1 MAERA
6 DQDSARSLRDLA
18 EETLLAG
25 VGAVVLTKE
34 RIDELVD
41 ELSSKGRLTREDARE
56 LVDDMMGRWRG
67 DALRIGERAS
77 LTLGSVFRE
86 VVLVTRREYEELE
99 LRLAQLEHRLRLV
112 ERQPTPLPP
121 PRP

>member
-6 DQDSARSLRDLA
+6 DQDSARSLRGLA

-25 VGAVVLTKE
+25 VGAVALTKE

-56 LVDDMMGRWRG
+56 LVDDMVGRWRG
-67 DALRIGERAS
+67 DAVRLGERAS
-77 LTLGSVFRE
+77 STLGGVFRE
-86 VVLVTRREYEELE
+86 VGLVTRREYEELE

>member
-6 DQDSARSLRDLA
+6 DHTTKSLRDYA
-18 EETLLAG
+18 EETFLAG

-34 RIDELVD
+34 RVDELVD

-56 LVDDMMGRWRG
+56 LIDEMVGRWRG
-67 DALRIGERAS
+67 DAVRVGERAS
-77 LTLGSVFRE
+77 STLGGVFRE
-86 VVLVTRREYEELE
+86 VGLVTRREYEELE

>member
-6 DQDSARSLRDLA
+6 DHTTKSLRDYA
-18 EETLLAG
+18 EETFMAG

-34 RIDELVD
+34 RVDELVD

-56 LVDDMMGRWRG
+56 LIDEMVGRWRG
-67 DALRIGERAS
+67 DAVRVGERAS
-77 LTLGSVFRE
+77 STLGGVFRE
-86 VVLVTRREYEELE
+86 VGLVTRREYEELE

>member
-6 DQDSARSLRDLA
+6 DNTAKSLRDYA
-18 EETLLAG
+18 EETFLAG

-34 RIDELVD
+34 RVDELVD

-56 LVDDMMGRWRG
+56 LVDEMVGRWRG
-67 DALRIGERAS
+67 DAVRIGERAS
-77 LTLGSVFRE
+77 STLGGVFRE
-86 VVLVTRREYEELE
+86 VGLVTRREYEELE

>member
-6 DQDSARSLRDLA
+6 DHSAKSLRDYA
-18 EETLLAG
+18 EETFLAG

-34 RIDELVD
+34 RIDELAD

-56 LVDDMMGRWRG
+56 LIDEMVGRWRG
-67 DALRIGERAS
+67 DAVRVGERAS
-77 LTLGSVFRE
+77 STLGGVLRE
-86 VVLVTRREYEELE
+86 VGLVTRREYEELE